1 MGKMERIHKKTVLII
16 IGIILLMGISC
27 VNSCSM
33 TKRQNVKTGMYL
45 AEGAKDGDDARV
57 GSDNGIGNN
66 SNNDA
71 IDAILQGMEAENSVS
86 GGNALYSK
94 EPTVYTGEETIRV
107 LIQNSD
113 YQGIFHKEV
122 KLSCDTEWELHYG
135 LDMELTEKYAGGE
148 ELLLDGNGAWFT
160 ECARIELTP
169 TDSGGKISLL
179 SVNRSQGTPAYR
191 GRIEIRKTGQGFVV
205 INELSIEEYLYGV
218 VPSEMP
224 VSYPME
230 ALKAQAI
237 CARTYVYA
245 QMDSPGYAEYGAHVD
260 DSTGYQV
267 YNNTAEKEEAIQAVQ
282 ETKGEV
288 VRLNG
293 ELVDTYYYST
303 SCGFGADERVWNPGE
318 EKRVSYLTA
327 ASISETAMQQERR
340 KQESDSAGF
349 QGTGKQEGDS
359 AGLQGTGK
367 QEGDSAE
374 LPGTGY
380 FTAQDMCR
388 GDYFH
393 EFLQN
398 PPETDFERQEP
409 WYRWSITVE
418 SIDTES
424 LQKVLKERREAE
436 PDRIFV
442 EENGENSEN
451 LAGNTGSKT
460 ENNGDKTEP
469 VGSKEGNAGSNAE
482 IAGKWEDIGR
492 ITDIHIGKRGD
503 GGIAE
508 SLVIKGEKR
517 TVTVLSQ
524 YNIRA
529 VLCAGGVTA
538 VRQDGS
544 KVEMKTLLLPSA
556 FFEIETIKDGENM
569 IGYKL
574 YGGGYGHGAG
584 MSQNAA
590 RHMAEKGYT
599 AADIL
604 LYFYKNCKI
613 ENVRT
618 ET

>member
-1 MGKMERIHKKTVLII
+1 MGKTERIHKKTILII
-16 IGIILLMGISC
+16 IGILLLLGISC
-27 VNSCSM
+27 VNSCSAA
-33 TKRQNVKTGMYL
+33 KQQNAKNGVYP
-45 AEGAKDGDDARV
+45 AEGAKDEEV
-57 GSDNGIGNN
+57 
-66 SNNDA
+66 
-71 IDAILQGMEAENSVS
+71 ENTVS
-86 GGNALYSK
+86 GGNALVQK
-94 EPTVYTGEETIRV
+94 APVVYTGEETIRV

-135 LDMELTEKYAGGE
+135 LDGELTEKHAGGE
-148 ELLLDGNGAWFT
+148 ELLLDGNSAWFT
-160 ECARIELTP
+160 ECARIVLSPAE
-169 TDSGGKISLL
+169 DGGKISLL

-191 GRIEIRKTGQGFVV
+191 GSMEIRKTGQGFVV
-205 INELSIEEYLYGV
+205 INELPVEEYLYGV

-245 QMDSPGYAEYGAHVD
+245 HLESPGYGEYGAHVD

-318 EKRVSYLTA
+318 EKKVSYLTA
-327 ASISETAMQQERR
+327 TSISETAMQQD
-340 KQESDSAGF
+340 QNSAEIP
-349 QGTGKQEGDS
+349 GTEKLE
-359 AGLQGTGK
+359 
-367 QEGDSAE
+367 EDSAE
-374 LPGTGY
+374 IPGTGY

-393 EFLQN
+393 EFLHN

-418 SIDTES
+418 SIDAES
-424 LQKVLKERREAE
+424 LQKVLKERQEAE
-436 PDRIFV
+436 PDRILV
-442 EENGENSEN
+442 EKSGD
-451 LAGNTGSKT
+451 AGNADS
-460 ENNGDKTEP
+460 NA
-469 VGSKEGNAGSNAE
+469 GNAGSNAGNVGGNAE
-482 IAGKWEDIGR
+482 AAGEWEDIGR
-492 ITDIHIGKRGD
+492 ITDICIGKRGD

-508 SLVIKGEKR
+508 SLVIKGEKK

-544 KVEMKTLLLPSA
+544 KVELKMLLPSA
-556 FFEIETIKDGENM
+556 FFEIESVKEGENM
-569 IGYKL
+569 IRYKL

-599 AADIL
+599 TADIL
-604 LYFYKNCKI
+604 LFFYKDCKI

>member
-1 MGKMERIHKKTVLII
+1 MGKTERIHKKAVLII
-16 IGIILLMGISC
+16 IGILLLLGISC
-27 VNSCSM
+27 VNSCS
-33 TKRQNVKTGMYL
+33 TAKQQNAKNGVYP
-45 AEGAKDGDDARV
+45 AEGAKDE
-57 GSDNGIGNN
+57 
-66 SNNDA
+66 
-71 IDAILQGMEAENSVS
+71 EAENSVS
-86 GGNALYSK
+86 GGNALVQK
-94 EPTVYTGEETIRV
+94 APVVYTGEETIRV

-135 LDMELTEKYAGGE
+135 LDGELTEKHAGGE
-148 ELLLDGNGAWFT
+148 ELLLDGNSAWFA
-160 ECARIELTP
+160 ECARIVLSPAE
-169 TDSGGKISLL
+169 DGGKISLL

-191 GRIEIRKTGQGFVV
+191 GSMEIRKTGQGFVV
-205 INELSIEEYLYGV
+205 INELPVEEYLYGV

-245 QMDSPGYAEYGAHVD
+245 HLESPGYGEYGAHVD

-318 EKRVSYLTA
+318 EKKVSYLTA
-327 ASISETAMQQERR
+327 VSISESAMQQE
-340 KQESDSAGF
+340 QN
-349 QGTGKQEGDS
+349 
-359 AGLQGTGK
+359 
-367 QEGDSAE
+367 SAE
-374 LPGTGY
+374 IPGTGY

-393 EFLQN
+393 EFLHN

-418 SIDTES
+418 SIDAES
-424 LQKVLKERREAE
+424 LQKVLKERQEAE
-436 PDRIFV
+436 PDRILV
-442 EENGENSEN
+442 EKS
-451 LAGNTGSKT
+451 GN
-460 ENNGDKTEP
+460 KTEP
-469 VGSKEGNAGSNAE
+469 VGGNAENAGGNAE
-482 IAGKWEDIGR
+482 AAGEWEDIGR
-492 ITDIHIGKRGD
+492 ITDICIGKRGD

-508 SLVIKGEKR
+508 SLVIKGEKK

-544 KVEMKTLLLPSA
+544 KVELKMLLPSA
-556 FFEIETIKDGENM
+556 FFEIESVKEGENM

-599 AADIL
+599 TADIL
-604 LYFYKNCKI
+604 LFFYRDCKI

>member
-1 MGKMERIHKKTVLII
+1 MGKTERIHKKTVLII
-16 IGIILLMGISC
+16 IGILLLLGISC
-27 VNSCSM
+27 VNSCS
-33 TKRQNVKTGMYL
+33 TAKQQNAKNGVYP
-45 AEGAKDGDDARV
+45 AEGAKDE
-57 GSDNGIGNN
+57 
-66 SNNDA
+66 
-71 IDAILQGMEAENSVS
+71 EAENTVS
-86 GGNALYSK
+86 GGNALAQK
-94 EPTVYTGEETIRV
+94 APVVYTGEETIRV

-113 YQGIFHKEV
+113 YQGIYHKEV

-135 LDMELTEKYAGGE
+135 LDGELTEKHAGGE
-148 ELLLDGNGAWFT
+148 ELLLDGNSAWFT
-160 ECARIELTP
+160 ECARIVLSPAE
-169 TDSGGKISLL
+169 DGGKISLL
-179 SVNRSQGTPAYR
+179 SVNRSHGTPAYR
-191 GRIEIRKTGQGFVV
+191 GSMEIRKTGQGFVV
-205 INELSIEEYLYGV
+205 INELPVEEYLYGV

-245 QMDSPGYAEYGAHVD
+245 HLESPGYGEYGAHVD

-318 EKRVSYLTA
+318 EKKVSYLTA
-327 ASISETAMQQERR
+327 ASISETAMQQD
-340 KQESDSAGF
+340 QN
-349 QGTGKQEGDS
+349 
-359 AGLQGTGK
+359 
-367 QEGDSAE
+367 SAE
-374 LPGTGY
+374 IPGTEY

-393 EFLQN
+393 EFLHN

-418 SIDTES
+418 SLDTES
-424 LQKVLKERREAE
+424 LRRVLKERQEAE
-436 PDRIFV
+436 PDRILV
-442 EENGENSEN
+442 E
-451 LAGNTGSKT
+451 K
-460 ENNGDKTEP
+460 NGDKTEP
-469 VGSKEGNAGSNAE
+469 VGSNAGNTDSNAGNAGSNAE
-482 IAGKWEDIGR
+482 DAGEWEDIGR
-492 ITDIHIGKRGD
+492 IMDICIGKRGD

-508 SLVIKGEKR
+508 SLVIKGEKK

-544 KVEMKTLLLPSA
+544 KVELKMLLPSA
-556 FFEIETIKDGENM
+556 FFEIESVKEGENM

-599 AADIL
+599 TADIL
-604 LYFYKNCKI
+604 LFFYRDCKI

>member
-1 MGKMERIHKKTVLII
+1 MGKMERIHKKTILII
-16 IGIILLMGISC
+16 IGILLLLGISC
-27 VNSCSM
+27 VNSCS
-33 TKRQNVKTGMYL
+33 KEKQQNAKTGVYP
-45 AEGAKDGDDARV
+45 AEGT
-57 GSDNGIGNN
+57 
-66 SNNDA
+66 
-71 IDAILQGMEAENSVS
+71 DAILQGMEAENSVS
-86 GGNALYSK
+86 SGNAPEQK
-94 EPTVYTGEETIRV
+94 APVVYTGEETIRV
-107 LIQNSD
+107 LLQNSD

-135 LDMELTEKYAGGE
+135 LDGELTERHAGGE
-148 ELLLDGNGAWFT
+148 EVLLDGNSAWFT
-160 ECARIELTP
+160 ECARIVLSPAE
-169 TDSGGKISLL
+169 DGGRISLL
-179 SVNRSQGTPAYR
+179 SVKRSQGTPSYR
-191 GRIEIRKTGQGFVV
+191 GSMEIRKTGQGFVV
-205 INELSIEEYLYGV
+205 INELPIEEYLYGV

-245 QMDSPGYAEYGAHVD
+245 HLESPGYGEYGAHVD

-318 EKRVSYLTA
+318 EKKVSYLTA
-327 ASISETAMQQERR
+327 ASISETAMQQD
-340 KQESDSAGF
+340 QN
-349 QGTGKQEGDS
+349 
-359 AGLQGTGK
+359 
-367 QEGDSAE
+367 SAE
-374 LPGTGY
+374 IPGTEY

-424 LQKVLKERREAE
+424 MQKVLKERQEAE
-436 PDRIFV
+436 PDRILV
-442 EENGENSEN
+442 E
-451 LAGNTGSKT
+451 K
-460 ENNGDKTEP
+460 NGDKTEP
-469 VGSKEGNAGSNAE
+469 VGSNAGNTGSNAGNAGSNAE
-482 IAGKWEDIGR
+482 AAGEWEDIGR
-492 ITDIHIGKRGD
+492 ITDIRIGKRGD

-508 SLVIKGEKR
+508 SLVIKGEKK

-544 KVEMKTLLLPSA
+544 KVELKMLLPSA
-556 FFEIETIKDGENM
+556 FFEIESVKEGENM

-599 AADIL
+599 TADIL
-604 LYFYKNCKI
+604 LFFYRDCKI

>member
-1 MGKMERIHKKTVLII
+1 MGKTERIHKKTVLII
-16 IGIILLMGISC
+16 IGILLLLGISC
-27 VNSCSM
+27 VNSCS
-33 TKRQNVKTGMYL
+33 TAKQQNVKNGVYP
-45 AEGAKDGDDARV
+45 AERAKDE
-57 GSDNGIGNN
+57 
-66 SNNDA
+66 
-71 IDAILQGMEAENSVS
+71 EAENTVS
-86 GGNALYSK
+86 GGNALVQK
-94 EPTVYTGEETIRV
+94 APVVYTGEETIRV

-135 LDMELTEKYAGGE
+135 LDGELTEKHAGGE
-148 ELLLDGNGAWFT
+148 ELLLDGNSAWFT
-160 ECARIELTP
+160 ECARILLSPAE
-169 TDSGGKISLL
+169 DGGKISLL

-191 GRIEIRKTGQGFVV
+191 GSMEIRKTGQGFVV
-205 INELSIEEYLYGV
+205 INELPVEEYLYGV

-245 QMDSPGYAEYGAHVD
+245 HLESPGYGEYGAHVD

-318 EKRVSYLTA
+318 EKKVSYLTA
-327 ASISETAMQQERR
+327 ASISETAMQQEQNSAEIPGTE
-340 KQESDSAGF
+340 KLEEDSAEIP
-349 QGTGKQEGDS
+349 GTGKQEGDN
-359 AGLQGTGK
+359 AG
-367 QEGDSAE
+367 

-393 EFLQN
+393 EFLHN

-418 SIDTES
+418 SLDTES
-424 LQKVLKERREAE
+424 LQKVLKERQEAE
-436 PDRIFV
+436 PDRILV
-442 EENGENSEN
+442 EKSSN
-451 LAGNTGSKT
+451 AGNAGS
-460 ENNGDKTEP
+460 NA
-469 VGSKEGNAGSNAE
+469 GNAGSNAE
-482 IAGKWEDIGR
+482 AAGEWEDIGR
-492 ITDIHIGKRGD
+492 ITDICIGKRGD

-508 SLVIKGEKR
+508 SLVIKGEKK

-544 KVEMKTLLLPSA
+544 KVELKMLLPSA
-556 FFEIETIKDGENM
+556 FFEIESVKEGENM

-599 AADIL
+599 TADIL
-604 LYFYKNCKI
+604 LFFYRDCKI

>member
-1 MGKMERIHKKTVLII
+1 MGKTERIHKKTVLII
-16 IGIILLMGISC
+16 IGILLLLGISC
-27 VNSCSM
+27 VNSCS
-33 TKRQNVKTGMYL
+33 TAKQQNAKNGVYP
-45 AEGAKDGDDARV
+45 AERTE
-57 GSDNGIGNN
+57 
-66 SNNDA
+66 
-71 IDAILQGMEAENSVS
+71 AILQGMEAENSVS
-86 GGNALYSK
+86 SGNAPEQK
-94 EPTVYTGEETIRV
+94 APVVYTGEETIRV

-113 YQGIFHKEV
+113 YQGIYHKEV

-135 LDMELTEKYAGGE
+135 LDGELTEKHAVGE
-148 ELLLDGNGAWFT
+148 DLLLDGNSAWFT
-160 ECARIELTP
+160 ECARIVLSPAE
-169 TDSGGKISLL
+169 DGGKISLL

-191 GRIEIRKTGQGFVV
+191 GSMEIRKTGQGFVV
-205 INELSIEEYLYGV
+205 INELPVEEYLYGV

-245 QMDSPGYAEYGAHVD
+245 HLESPGYGEYGAHVD

-318 EKRVSYLTA
+318 EKKVSYLTA
-327 ASISETAMQQERR
+327 VSISETAMQQD
-340 KQESDSAGF
+340 QN
-349 QGTGKQEGDS
+349 
-359 AGLQGTGK
+359 
-367 QEGDSAE
+367 SAE
-374 LPGTGY
+374 IPGTEY

-409 WYRWSITVE
+409 WYRWSIAVE
-418 SIDTES
+418 SLDTES
-424 LQKVLKERREAE
+424 LRRVLKERQEAE
-436 PDRIFV
+436 PDRILV
-442 EENGENSEN
+442 E
-451 LAGNTGSKT
+451 K
-460 ENNGDKTEP
+460 NGDKTEP
-469 VGSKEGNAGSNAE
+469 VGSNAGNTDSNAGNTDSNAGNAGGNVGNVGSNAGNTDSNAE
-482 IAGKWEDIGR
+482 VAGEWEDIGR
-492 ITDIHIGKRGD
+492 ITDICIGKRGD

-508 SLVIKGEKR
+508 SLVIKGEKK

-544 KVEMKTLLLPSA
+544 KVELKMLLPSA
-556 FFEIETIKDGENM
+556 FFEIESVKEGENM

-599 AADIL
+599 TADIL
-604 LYFYKNCKI
+604 LFFYRDCKI

>member
-1 MGKMERIHKKTVLII
+1 MGKTERIHKKTILII
-16 IGIILLMGISC
+16 IGILLLLGISC
-27 VNSCSM
+27 VNSCSAA
-33 TKRQNVKTGMYL
+33 KQQNAKNGVYP
-45 AEGAKDGDDARV
+45 AERAKD
-57 GSDNGIGNN
+57 
-66 SNNDA
+66 
-71 IDAILQGMEAENSVS
+71 EETENSVS
-86 GGNALYSK
+86 GGNALVQK
-94 EPTVYTGEETIRV
+94 APVVYTGEETIRV

-135 LDMELTEKYAGGE
+135 LDGELTEKHAGGE
-148 ELLLDGNGAWFT
+148 ELLLDENSAWFT
-160 ECARIELTP
+160 ECARIVLSPAE
-169 TDSGGKISLL
+169 DGGKISLL

-191 GRIEIRKTGQGFVV
+191 GSMEIRKTGQGFVV
-205 INELSIEEYLYGV
+205 INELPVEEYLYGV

-245 QMDSPGYAEYGAHVD
+245 HLESPGYGEYGAHVD

-318 EKRVSYLTA
+318 EKKVSYLTA
-327 ASISETAMQQERR
+327 VSISESAMQQD
-340 KQESDSAGF
+340 QN
-349 QGTGKQEGDS
+349 
-359 AGLQGTGK
+359 
-367 QEGDSAE
+367 SAE
-374 LPGTGY
+374 IPGTGY

-393 EFLQN
+393 EFLHN

-418 SIDTES
+418 SIDAES
-424 LQKVLKERREAE
+424 LQKVLKERQEAE
-436 PDRIFV
+436 PDRILV
-442 EENGENSEN
+442 EKNSN
-451 LAGNTGSKT
+451 A
-460 ENNGDKTEP
+460 
-469 VGSKEGNAGSNAE
+469 GNAGGNAGNAGGNAE
-482 IAGKWEDIGR
+482 AAGEWEDIGR
-492 ITDIHIGKRGD
+492 ITDICIGKRGD

-508 SLVIKGEKR
+508 SLVIKGEKK

-544 KVEMKTLLLPSA
+544 KVELKMLLPSA
-556 FFEIETIKDGENM
+556 FFEIESVKEGENM

-599 AADIL
+599 TADIL
-604 LYFYKNCKI
+604 LFFYRDCKI

>member
-1 MGKMERIHKKTVLII
+1 MGKTERIHKKTVLII
-16 IGIILLMGISC
+16 IGILLLLGISC
-27 VNSCSM
+27 VNCCS
-33 TKRQNVKTGMYL
+33 TEKQQNAKTGVYP
-45 AEGAKDGDDARV
+45 AERTE
-57 GSDNGIGNN
+57 
-66 SNNDA
+66 
-71 IDAILQGMEAENSVS
+71 AILQGMEAENTVS
-86 GGNALYSK
+86 SGNAPEQK
-94 EPTVYTGEETIRV
+94 APVVYTGEETIRV

-113 YQGIFHKEV
+113 YQGIYHKEV

-135 LDMELTEKYAGGE
+135 LDGELTEKYAGGE
-148 ELLLDGNGAWFT
+148 ELLLDGNSAWFT
-160 ECARIELTP
+160 ECARIVLSTAE
-169 TDSGGKISLL
+169 DGGKIRLL

-191 GRIEIRKTGQGFVV
+191 GSMEIRKTGQGFVV
-205 INELSIEEYLYGV
+205 INELPVEEYLYGV

-245 QMDSPGYAEYGAHVD
+245 HLESPGYGEYGAHVD

-318 EKRVSYLTA
+318 EKKVSYLTA
-327 ASISETAMQQERR
+327 VSISETAMQQD
-340 KQESDSAGF
+340 QN
-349 QGTGKQEGDS
+349 
-359 AGLQGTGK
+359 
-367 QEGDSAE
+367 SAE
-374 LPGTGY
+374 IPGTEY

-418 SIDTES
+418 SLDTES
-424 LQKVLKERREAE
+424 LRRVLKERQEAE
-436 PDRIFV
+436 PDRILV
-442 EENGENSEN
+442 E
-451 LAGNTGSKT
+451 K
-460 ENNGDKTEP
+460 NGDKTEP
-469 VGSKEGNAGSNAE
+469 VGSNAE
-482 IAGKWEDIGR
+482 DAGEWEDIGR
-492 ITDIHIGKRGD
+492 ITDICIGKRGD

-508 SLVIKGEKR
+508 SLVIKGEKK

-544 KVEMKTLLLPSA
+544 KVELKMLLPSA
-556 FFEIETIKDGENM
+556 FFEIESVKEGENM

-599 AADIL
+599 TADIL
-604 LYFYKNCKI
+604 LFFYRDCKI

>member
-1 MGKMERIHKKTVLII
+1 MGKTERIHKKAVLII
-16 IGIILLMGISC
+16 IGILLLLGISC
-27 VNSCSM
+27 VNSCS
-33 TKRQNVKTGMYL
+33 TAKQQNAKNGVYP
-45 AEGAKDGDDARV
+45 AEGAKDE
-57 GSDNGIGNN
+57 
-66 SNNDA
+66 
-71 IDAILQGMEAENSVS
+71 EAENSVS
-86 GGNALYSK
+86 GGNALVQK
-94 EPTVYTGEETIRV
+94 APVVYTGEETIRV

-135 LDMELTEKYAGGE
+135 LDGELAEKHAGGE
-148 ELLLDGNGAWFT
+148 ELLLDGNSAWFT
-160 ECARIELTP
+160 ECARIVLSPAE
-169 TDSGGKISLL
+169 DGGKISLL

-191 GRIEIRKTGQGFVV
+191 GSMEIRKTGQGFVV
-205 INELSIEEYLYGV
+205 INELPVEEYLYGV

-245 QMDSPGYAEYGAHVD
+245 HLESPGYGEYGAHVD

-318 EKRVSYLTA
+318 EKKVSYLTA
-327 ASISETAMQQERR
+327 VSISESAMQQE
-340 KQESDSAGF
+340 QN
-349 QGTGKQEGDS
+349 
-359 AGLQGTGK
+359 
-367 QEGDSAE
+367 SAE
-374 LPGTGY
+374 IPGTEY

-393 EFLQN
+393 EFLHN

-418 SIDTES
+418 SIDAES
-424 LQKVLKERREAE
+424 LQKVLKERQEAE
-436 PDRIFV
+436 PDRILV
-442 EENGENSEN
+442 EKS
-451 LAGNTGSKT
+451 GN
-460 ENNGDKTEP
+460 KTEP
-469 VGSKEGNAGSNAE
+469 VGSNAENVGSNAGNAGGNAE
-482 IAGKWEDIGR
+482 AAGEWEDIGR
-492 ITDIHIGKRGD
+492 ITDICIGKRGD

-508 SLVIKGEKR
+508 SLVIKGEKK

-544 KVEMKTLLLPSA
+544 KVELKMLLPSA
-556 FFEIETIKDGENM
+556 FFEIESVKEGENM

-599 AADIL
+599 TADIL
-604 LYFYKNCKI
+604 LFFYRDCKI

>member
-1 MGKMERIHKKTVLII
+1 MGKTERIHKKTVLII
-16 IGIILLMGISC
+16 IGILLLLGISC
-27 VNSCSM
+27 VNSCSAA
-33 TKRQNVKTGMYL
+33 KQQNAKNGVYP
-45 AEGAKDGDDARV
+45 AEGAKDEEV
-57 GSDNGIGNN
+57 
-66 SNNDA
+66 
-71 IDAILQGMEAENSVS
+71 ENSVS
-86 GGNALYSK
+86 GGNALVQK
-94 EPTVYTGEETIRV
+94 APVVYTGEETIRV

-135 LDMELTEKYAGGE
+135 LDGELTEKHAGGE
-148 ELLLDGNGAWFT
+148 ELLLDENSAWFT
-160 ECARIELTP
+160 ECARIVLSPAE
-169 TDSGGKISLL
+169 DGGKISLL

-191 GRIEIRKTGQGFVV
+191 GSMEVRKTGQGLVV
-205 INELSIEEYLYGV
+205 INELPIEEYLYGV

-245 QMDSPGYAEYGAHVD
+245 HLESPGYGEYGAHVD

-318 EKRVSYLTA
+318 EKKVSYLTA
-327 ASISETAMQQERR
+327 ASISETAMQQE
-340 KQESDSAGF
+340 QN
-349 QGTGKQEGDS
+349 
-359 AGLQGTGK
+359 
-367 QEGDSAE
+367 SAE
-374 LPGTGY
+374 IPGTGY

-393 EFLQN
+393 EFLHN

-418 SIDTES
+418 SIDAES
-424 LQKVLKERREAE
+424 LQKVLKERQEAE
-436 PDRIFV
+436 PDRILV
-442 EENGENSEN
+442 EKS
-451 LAGNTGSKT
+451 
-460 ENNGDKTEP
+460 GDKTEP
-469 VGSKEGNAGSNAE
+469 VGGNAENVGSNAENAGSNAGNAGSNVENVGGNAE
-482 IAGKWEDIGR
+482 NAGGNAGNAGGNAEAAGEWEDIGR
-492 ITDIHIGKRGD
+492 ITDISIGKRGD

-508 SLVIKGEKR
+508 SLVIKGEKK

-544 KVEMKTLLLPSA
+544 KVELKMLLPSA
-556 FFEIETIKDGENM
+556 FFEIESVKEGENM

-599 AADIL
+599 TADIL
-604 LYFYKNCKI
+604 LFFYRDCKI

>member
-1 MGKMERIHKKTVLII
+1 MGKTERIHKKTILII
-16 IGIILLMGISC
+16 IGILLLLGISC
-27 VNSCSM
+27 VNSCSAA
-33 TKRQNVKTGMYL
+33 KQQNAKNGVYP
-45 AEGAKDGDDARV
+45 AERAKD
-57 GSDNGIGNN
+57 
-66 SNNDA
+66 
-71 IDAILQGMEAENSVS
+71 EETENSVS
-86 GGNALYSK
+86 GGNALVQK
-94 EPTVYTGEETIRV
+94 APVVYTGEETIRV

-135 LDMELTEKYAGGE
+135 LDGELTEKHAGGE
-148 ELLLDGNGAWFT
+148 ELLLDENSAWFT
-160 ECARIELTP
+160 ECARIVLSPAE
-169 TDSGGKISLL
+169 DGGKISLL

-191 GRIEIRKTGQGFVV
+191 GSMEIRKTGQGFVV
-205 INELSIEEYLYGV
+205 INELPVEEYLYGV

-245 QMDSPGYAEYGAHVD
+245 HLESPGYGEYGAHVD

-318 EKRVSYLTA
+318 EKKVSYLTA
-327 ASISETAMQQERR
+327 VSISESAMQQD
-340 KQESDSAGF
+340 QN
-349 QGTGKQEGDS
+349 
-359 AGLQGTGK
+359 
-367 QEGDSAE
+367 SAE
-374 LPGTGY
+374 IPGTGY

-393 EFLQN
+393 EFLHN

-418 SIDTES
+418 SIDAES
-424 LQKVLKERREAE
+424 LQKVLKERQEAE
-436 PDRIFV
+436 PDRILV
-442 EENGENSEN
+442 EKS
-451 LAGNTGSKT
+451 GN
-460 ENNGDKTEP
+460 KTEP
-469 VGSKEGNAGSNAE
+469 VGGNAENVGSNAGNAGSNAGN
-482 IAGKWEDIGR
+482 AGSNAGNTGSNAGNAGSNAGNAGGNAEAAGEWEDIGR
-492 ITDIHIGKRGD
+492 IMDISIGKRGD

-508 SLVIKGEKR
+508 SLVIKGEKK

-544 KVEMKTLLLPSA
+544 KVELKMLLPSA
-556 FFEIETIKDGENM
+556 FFEIESVKEGENM

-599 AADIL
+599 TADIL
-604 LYFYKNCKI
+604 LFFYRDCKI

>member
-1 MGKMERIHKKTVLII
+1 MGKTERIHKKTVLIM
-16 IGIILLMGISC
+16 IGIVLLLGISC
-27 VNSCSM
+27 VNSCS
-33 TKRQNVKTGMYL
+33 TAKKQKVKTGTYP
-45 AEGAKDGDDARV
+45 AEGEKTGEGVEGD
-57 GSDNGIGNN
+57 SNNGIGNN

-71 IDAILQGMEAENSVS
+71 KDAILQGMEAENSVS
-86 GGNALYSK
+86 GGNALEPK
-94 EPTVYTGEETIRV
+94 EPAVYTGDETIRV

-135 LDMELTEKYAGGE
+135 LDGELTEKHAGGE
-148 ELLLDGNGAWFT
+148 ELLLDGNSAWFT
-160 ECARIELTP
+160 ECARVVLTP
-169 TDSGGKISLL
+169 ADSSGKISLL

-191 GRIEIRKTGQGFVV
+191 GTIEIRKTGQGFVV
-205 INELSIEEYLYGV
+205 INELPIEEYLYGV

-245 QMDSPGYAEYGAHVD
+245 HLESPGYVEYGAHVD

-267 YNNTAEKEEAIQAVQ
+267 YNNTVEKEEAIQAVQ

-318 EKRVSYLTA
+318 EKKVSYLTA
-327 ASISETAMQQERR
+327 ASISET
-340 KQESDSAGF
+340 
-349 QGTGKQEGDS
+349 
-359 AGLQGTGK
+359 
-367 QEGDSAE
+367 
-374 LPGTGY
+374 PV

-393 EFLQN
+393 EFLHN
-398 PPETDFERQEP
+398 PLETDFERQEP

-424 LQKVLKERREAE
+424 LQKVLRERQEAE
-436 PDRIFV
+436 PDRILV
-442 EENGENSEN
+442 E
-451 LAGNTGSKT
+451 K
-460 ENNGDKTEP
+460 NGDKTEP
-469 VGSKEGNAGSNAE
+469 AGSNAGNAGSNAE
-482 IAGKWEDIGR
+482 AAGKWEDIGR

-544 KVEMKTLLLPSA
+544 KVEMKTLLPSA

>member
-1 MGKMERIHKKTVLII
+1 MGKTERIHKKTVLII
-16 IGIILLMGISC
+16 IGILLLLGISC
-27 VNSCSM
+27 VNSCS
-33 TKRQNVKTGMYL
+33 TAKQQNAKNGVYL
-45 AEGAKDGDDARV
+45 AEGAKDE
-57 GSDNGIGNN
+57 
-66 SNNDA
+66 
-71 IDAILQGMEAENSVS
+71 EAENTVS
-86 GGNALYSK
+86 GGNALEQK
-94 EPTVYTGEETIRV
+94 APVVYTGEETIRV

-135 LDMELTEKYAGGE
+135 LDGELTEKHAGGE
-148 ELLLDGNGAWFT
+148 ELLLDENSAWFT
-160 ECARIELTP
+160 ECARIVLSPAE
-169 TDSGGKISLL
+169 DGGKISLL

-191 GRIEIRKTGQGFVV
+191 GSMEIRKTGQGFVV
-205 INELSIEEYLYGV
+205 INELPVEEYLYGV

-245 QMDSPGYAEYGAHVD
+245 HLESPGYGEYGAHVD

-318 EKRVSYLTA
+318 EKKVSYLTA
-327 ASISETAMQQERR
+327 VSISETAMQQDQNSVEI
-340 KQESDSAGF
+340 
-349 QGTGKQEGDS
+349 
-359 AGLQGTGK
+359 
-367 QEGDSAE
+367 
-374 LPGTGY
+374 PGTEY

-393 EFLQN
+393 EFLHN

-418 SIDTES
+418 SLDTES
-424 LQKVLKERREAE
+424 LRKVLKERQEAE
-436 PDRIFV
+436 PDRILV
-442 EENGENSEN
+442 E
-451 LAGNTGSKT
+451 K
-460 ENNGDKTEP
+460 NGDKTEP
-469 VGSKEGNAGSNAE
+469 VGSNAGNTGSNAGNTDSNAE
-482 IAGKWEDIGR
+482 AAGEWEDIGR
-492 ITDIHIGKRGD
+492 ITDICIGKRGD

-508 SLVIKGEKR
+508 SLVIKGEKK

-544 KVEMKTLLLPSA
+544 KVELKMLLPSA
-556 FFEIETIKDGENM
+556 FFEIESVKEGENM

-599 AADIL
+599 TADIL
-604 LYFYKNCKI
+604 LFFYRDCKI

>member
-1 MGKMERIHKKTVLII
+1 MGKTERIHKKTVLII
-16 IGIILLMGISC
+16 IGILLLLGISC
-27 VNSCSM
+27 VNSCS
-33 TKRQNVKTGMYL
+33 TAKQQNAKNGVYP
-45 AEGAKDGDDARV
+45 AERTE
-57 GSDNGIGNN
+57 
-66 SNNDA
+66 
-71 IDAILQGMEAENSVS
+71 AILQGMEAENSVS
-86 GGNALYSK
+86 SGNAPEQK
-94 EPTVYTGEETIRV
+94 VPVVYTGEETIRV

-113 YQGIFHKEV
+113 YQGIYHKEV

-135 LDMELTEKYAGGE
+135 LDGELTEKHAVGE
-148 ELLLDGNGAWFT
+148 DLLLDGNSAWFT
-160 ECARIELTP
+160 ECARIVLSPAE
-169 TDSGGKISLL
+169 DGGKISLL

-191 GRIEIRKTGQGFVV
+191 GSMEIRKTGQGFVV
-205 INELSIEEYLYGV
+205 INELPVEEYLYGV

-245 QMDSPGYAEYGAHVD
+245 HLESPGYGEYGAHVD

-318 EKRVSYLTA
+318 EKKVSYLKA
-327 ASISETAMQQERR
+327 VSISETAMQQD
-340 KQESDSAGF
+340 QNSAEPT
-349 QGTGKQEGDS
+349 GTGKQE
-359 AGLQGTGK
+359 
-367 QEGDSAE
+367 EDSAE
-374 LPGTGY
+374 IPGTEY

-398 PPETDFERQEP
+398 PSETDFERQEP

-418 SIDTES
+418 SLDTES
-424 LQKVLKERREAE
+424 LRKVLKERQEAE
-436 PDRIFV
+436 PDRILV
-442 EENGENSEN
+442 E
-451 LAGNTGSKT
+451 K
-460 ENNGDKTEP
+460 NGDKTEP
-469 VGSKEGNAGSNAE
+469 VGSNAGNAGSNAE
-482 IAGKWEDIGR
+482 DAGEWEDIGR
-492 ITDIHIGKRGD
+492 ITDIRIGKRGD

-508 SLVIKGEKR
+508 SLVIKGEKK

-544 KVEMKTLLLPSA
+544 KVELKMLLPSA
-556 FFEIETIKDGENM
+556 FFEIESVKEGENM

-599 AADIL
+599 TADIL
-604 LYFYKNCKI
+604 LFFYRDCKI

>member
-1 MGKMERIHKKTVLII
+1 MGKTERIHKKAVLII
-16 IGIILLMGISC
+16 IGILLLLGISC
-27 VNSCSM
+27 VNSCSAA
-33 TKRQNVKTGMYL
+33 KQQNAKNGVYP
-45 AEGAKDGDDARV
+45 AEGAKDE
-57 GSDNGIGNN
+57 
-66 SNNDA
+66 
-71 IDAILQGMEAENSVS
+71 EAENTVS
-86 GGNALYSK
+86 GGNALAQK
-94 EPTVYTGEETIRV
+94 APVVYTGEETIRV

-113 YQGIFHKEV
+113 YQGIYHKEV

-135 LDMELTEKYAGGE
+135 LDGELTEKHAVGE
-148 ELLLDGNGAWFT
+148 ELLLDGNSAWFT
-160 ECARIELTP
+160 ECARIVLSPAE
-169 TDSGGKISLL
+169 DGGKISLL

-191 GRIEIRKTGQGFVV
+191 GSMEIRKTGQGFVV
-205 INELSIEEYLYGV
+205 INELPVEEYLYGV

-245 QMDSPGYAEYGAHVD
+245 HLESPGYGEYGAHVD

-318 EKRVSYLTA
+318 EKKVSYLTA
-327 ASISETAMQQERR
+327 VSISETAMQQD
-340 KQESDSAGF
+340 QN
-349 QGTGKQEGDS
+349 
-359 AGLQGTGK
+359 
-367 QEGDSAE
+367 SAE
-374 LPGTGY
+374 IPRTEY

-418 SIDTES
+418 SLDTES
-424 LQKVLKERREAE
+424 LRKVLKERQEAE
-436 PDRIFV
+436 PDRILV
-442 EENGENSEN
+442 E
-451 LAGNTGSKT
+451 K
-460 ENNGDKTEP
+460 NGDKTEP
-469 VGSKEGNAGSNAE
+469 VGSNAGNTGSNAGNAGSNAE
-482 IAGKWEDIGR
+482 AAGEWEDIGR
-492 ITDIHIGKRGD
+492 ITDIRIGKRGD

-508 SLVIKGEKR
+508 SLVIKGEKK

-544 KVEMKTLLLPSA
+544 KVELKMLLPSA
-556 FFEIETIKDGENM
+556 FFEIESVKEGENM

-599 AADIL
+599 TADIL
-604 LYFYKNCKI
+604 LFFYRDCKI

>member
-1 MGKMERIHKKTVLII
+1 MGKTERIHKKTVLIM
-16 IGIILLMGISC
+16 IGILLLLGISC
-27 VNSCSM
+27 VNSCS
-33 TKRQNVKTGMYL
+33 TAKKQNVKTVTYT
-45 AEGAKDGDDARV
+45 AEGAKDGDEPEA

-71 IDAILQGMEAENSVS
+71 KDAILQGMEAENSVS
-86 GGNALYSK
+86 SGNALAPK
-94 EPTVYTGEETIRV
+94 EPAVYTGEETIRV

-122 KLSCDTEWELHYG
+122 KFSCDTEWKLYYG
-135 LDMELTEKYAGGE
+135 LDGELTEKHAGGE
-148 ELLLDGNGAWFT
+148 ELLLDENSAWFT
-160 ECARIELTP
+160 ECARIVLTP
-169 TDSGGKISLL
+169 TDSDGKISLL

-191 GRIEIRKTGQGFVV
+191 GTIEIRKTGQGFVV
-205 INELSIEEYLYGV
+205 INELPIEEYLYGV

-245 QMDSPGYAEYGAHVD
+245 HLESPGYEEYGAHVD

-318 EKRVSYLTA
+318 EKKVSYLTA
-327 ASISETAMQQERR
+327 VSISETAMRQE
-340 KQESDSAGF
+340 QNSE
-349 QGTGKQEGDS
+349 
-359 AGLQGTGK
+359 
-367 QEGDSAE
+367 E
-374 LPGTGY
+374 LPETGY

-393 EFLQN
+393 EFLHN

-424 LQKVLKERREAE
+424 LQKVLRERQEAE
-436 PDRIFV
+436 PDRILV
-442 EENGENSEN
+442 EENGENTESRAE
-451 LAGNTGSKT
+451 NTGSKT
-460 ENNGDKTEP
+460 EKNGDKTEL
-469 VGSKEGNAGSNAE
+469 VGSKAGNAGSNAE
-482 IAGKWEDIGR
+482 TAGKWEDIGR

-529 VLCAGGVTA
+529 ILCAGGVTA

-544 KVEMKTLLLPSA
+544 KVEMKTLLPSA

>member
-1 MGKMERIHKKTVLII
+1 MGKTERIQKKTVLII
-16 IGIILLMGISC
+16 IGILLLLGISC
-27 VNSCSM
+27 VNSCS
-33 TKRQNVKTGMYL
+33 TAKQQNAKNGVYP
-45 AEGAKDGDDARV
+45 AEGAKDE
-57 GSDNGIGNN
+57 
-66 SNNDA
+66 
-71 IDAILQGMEAENSVS
+71 EAENSVS
-86 GGNALYSK
+86 GGNALVQK
-94 EPTVYTGEETIRV
+94 APVVYTGEETIRV

-135 LDMELTEKYAGGE
+135 LDGELTEKHAGGE
-148 ELLLDGNGAWFT
+148 ELLLDGNSAWFT
-160 ECARIELTP
+160 ECARIVLSPAE
-169 TDSGGKISLL
+169 DGGKISLL

-191 GRIEIRKTGQGFVV
+191 GSMEIRKTGQGFVV
-205 INELSIEEYLYGV
+205 INELPVEEYLYGV

-245 QMDSPGYAEYGAHVD
+245 HLESPGYGEYGAHVD

-288 VRLNG
+288 VWLNG

-303 SCGFGADERVWNPGE
+303 SCGFGADERVWNPCE
-318 EKRVSYLTA
+318 EKKVSYLTA
-327 ASISETAMQQERR
+327 ASISETAMQQE
-340 KQESDSAGF
+340 QN
-349 QGTGKQEGDS
+349 
-359 AGLQGTGK
+359 
-367 QEGDSAE
+367 SAE
-374 LPGTGY
+374 IPGTGY

-393 EFLQN
+393 EFLHN

-418 SIDTES
+418 SIDAQS
-424 LQKVLKERREAE
+424 LQKVLKERQEAE
-436 PDRIFV
+436 PDRILV
-442 EENGENSEN
+442 EKS
-451 LAGNTGSKT
+451 GN
-460 ENNGDKTEP
+460 KTEP
-469 VGSKEGNAGSNAE
+469 VGGNAGNAGGNAGNAGGNAE
-482 IAGKWEDIGR
+482 AAGEWEDIGR
-492 ITDIHIGKRGD
+492 ITDICIGKRGD

-508 SLVIKGEKR
+508 SLVIKGEKK

-544 KVEMKTLLLPSA
+544 KVELKMLLPSA
-556 FFEIETIKDGENM
+556 FFEIESVKEGENM

-599 AADIL
+599 TADIL
-604 LYFYKNCKI
+604 LFFYRDCKI

>member
-1 MGKMERIHKKTVLII
+1 MGKTERIHKKTVLII
-16 IGIILLMGISC
+16 IGILLLLGISC
-27 VNSCSM
+27 VNSCS
-33 TKRQNVKTGMYL
+33 TAKQQNAKNGVYP
-45 AEGAKDGDDARV
+45 AEGAKDE
-57 GSDNGIGNN
+57 
-66 SNNDA
+66 
-71 IDAILQGMEAENSVS
+71 EAENTVS
-86 GGNALYSK
+86 GGNALAQK
-94 EPTVYTGEETIRV
+94 APVVYTGEETIRV

-113 YQGIFHKEV
+113 YQGIYHKEV

-135 LDMELTEKYAGGE
+135 LDGELTEKHAGGE
-148 ELLLDGNGAWFT
+148 ELLLDGNSAWFT
-160 ECARIELTP
+160 ECARIVLSPAE
-169 TDSGGKISLL
+169 DGGKISLL
-179 SVNRSQGTPAYR
+179 SVNRSHGTPAYR
-191 GRIEIRKTGQGFVV
+191 GSMEIRKTGQGFVV
-205 INELSIEEYLYGV
+205 INELPVEEYLYGV

-245 QMDSPGYAEYGAHVD
+245 HLESPGYGEYGAHVD

-318 EKRVSYLTA
+318 EKKVSYLTA
-327 ASISETAMQQERR
+327 ASISETAMQQD
-340 KQESDSAGF
+340 QS
-349 QGTGKQEGDS
+349 
-359 AGLQGTGK
+359 
-367 QEGDSAE
+367 SAE
-374 LPGTGY
+374 IPGTEY

-388 GDYFH
+388 GDYCH

-418 SIDTES
+418 SLDTES
-424 LQKVLKERREAE
+424 LRKVLKERQEAE
-436 PDRIFV
+436 PDRILV
-442 EENGENSEN
+442 E
-451 LAGNTGSKT
+451 K
-460 ENNGDKTEP
+460 NGDKTEP
-469 VGSKEGNAGSNAE
+469 VGSNAGNTDSNAGNTGSNAE
-482 IAGKWEDIGR
+482 AAGEWEDIGR
-492 ITDIHIGKRGD
+492 ITDICIGKRGD

-508 SLVIKGEKR
+508 SLVIKGEKK

-544 KVEMKTLLLPSA
+544 KVELKMLLPSA
-556 FFEIETIKDGENM
+556 FFEIESVKEGENM

-599 AADIL
+599 TADIL
-604 LYFYKNCKI
+604 LFFYRDCKI

>member
-1 MGKMERIHKKTVLII
+1 MGKTERIHKKTVLII
-16 IGIILLMGISC
+16 IGILLLLGISC
-27 VNSCSM
+27 VNSCST
-33 TKRQNVKTGMYL
+33 TKQQNAKNGVYL
-45 AEGAKDGDDARV
+45 AEGAKDE
-57 GSDNGIGNN
+57 
-66 SNNDA
+66 
-71 IDAILQGMEAENSVS
+71 EAENTVS
-86 GGNALYSK
+86 GGNALEQK
-94 EPTVYTGEETIRV
+94 AQVVYTGEETIRV

-113 YQGIFHKEV
+113 YQGIYHKEV

-135 LDMELTEKYAGGE
+135 LDGELTEKHAGGE
-148 ELLLDGNGAWFT
+148 ELLLDGNSAWFT
-160 ECARIELTP
+160 ECARIVLSPAE
-169 TDSGGKISLL
+169 DGGKISLL
-179 SVNRSQGTPAYR
+179 SVNRSHGTPAYR
-191 GRIEIRKTGQGFVV
+191 GSMEIRKTGQGFVV
-205 INELSIEEYLYGV
+205 INELPVEEYLYGV

-245 QMDSPGYAEYGAHVD
+245 HLESPGYGEYGAHVD

-318 EKRVSYLTA
+318 EKKVSYLTA
-327 ASISETAMQQERR
+327 ASISETAMQQD
-340 KQESDSAGF
+340 QN
-349 QGTGKQEGDS
+349 
-359 AGLQGTGK
+359 
-367 QEGDSAE
+367 SAE
-374 LPGTGY
+374 IPGTEY

-393 EFLQN
+393 EFLHN

-418 SIDTES
+418 SLDTES
-424 LQKVLKERREAE
+424 LRKVLKERQEAE
-436 PDRIFV
+436 PDRILV
-442 EENGENSEN
+442 E
-451 LAGNTGSKT
+451 K
-460 ENNGDKTEP
+460 NGDKTEP
-469 VGSKEGNAGSNAE
+469 VGSNAGNTDSNAGNTGSNAENAGSNAE
-482 IAGKWEDIGR
+482 AAGEWEDIGR
-492 ITDIHIGKRGD
+492 ITDIRIGKRGD

-508 SLVIKGEKR
+508 SLVIKGEKK

-544 KVEMKTLLLPSA
+544 KVELKMLLPSA
-556 FFEIETIKDGENM
+556 FFEIESVKEGENM

-584 MSQNAA
+584 LSQNAA

-599 AADIL
+599 TADIL
-604 LYFYKNCKI
+604 LFFYRDCKI

>member
-1 MGKMERIHKKTVLII
+1 MGKTERIHKKTVLII
-16 IGIILLMGISC
+16 IGILLLLGISC
-27 VNSCSM
+27 VNSCS
-33 TKRQNVKTGMYL
+33 TAKQQNAKNGVYP
-45 AEGAKDGDDARV
+45 AEGTE
-57 GSDNGIGNN
+57 
-66 SNNDA
+66 
-71 IDAILQGMEAENSVS
+71 AILQGMEAENSVS
-86 GGNALYSK
+86 SGNAPEQK
-94 EPTVYTGEETIRV
+94 APVVYTGEETIRV

-135 LDMELTEKYAGGE
+135 LDGELTEKHAGGE
-148 ELLLDGNGAWFT
+148 ELLMDENSAWFT
-160 ECARIELTP
+160 ECAHIVLSPAE
-169 TDSGGKISLL
+169 DGGKISLL

-191 GRIEIRKTGQGFVV
+191 GSMEIRKTGQGFVV
-205 INELSIEEYLYGV
+205 INELPVEEYLYGV

-245 QMDSPGYAEYGAHVD
+245 HLESPGYGEYGAHVD

-318 EKRVSYLTA
+318 EKKVSYLTA
-327 ASISETAMQQERR
+327 ASISETAMQQD
-340 KQESDSAGF
+340 QN
-349 QGTGKQEGDS
+349 
-359 AGLQGTGK
+359 
-367 QEGDSAE
+367 SAE
-374 LPGTGY
+374 IPGTGY

-393 EFLQN
+393 EFLHN

-418 SIDTES
+418 SIDAEC
-424 LQKVLKERREAE
+424 LQKVLKERQEAE
-436 PDRIFV
+436 PDRILV
-442 EENGENSEN
+442 EKS
-451 LAGNTGSKT
+451 
-460 ENNGDKTEP
+460 GDKTEP
-469 VGSKEGNAGSNAE
+469 AGGNAGNVGGNAGNAGGNVENVGGNAGNAGGNAE
-482 IAGKWEDIGR
+482 AAGEWEDIGR
-492 ITDIHIGKRGD
+492 ITDIRIGKRGD
-503 GGIAE
+503 GGIVE
-508 SLVIKGEKR
+508 SLVIKGEKK

-544 KVEMKTLLLPSA
+544 KVELKMLLPSA
-556 FFEIETIKDGENM
+556 FFEIESVKEGENM

-599 AADIL
+599 TADIL
-604 LYFYKNCKI
+604 LFFYRDCKI

>member
-1 MGKMERIHKKTVLII
+1 MGKTERIHKKTILII
-16 IGIILLMGISC
+16 IGILLLLGISC
-27 VNSCSM
+27 VNSCSAA
-33 TKRQNVKTGMYL
+33 KQQNAKNGVYP
-45 AEGAKDGDDARV
+45 AERAKD
-57 GSDNGIGNN
+57 
-66 SNNDA
+66 
-71 IDAILQGMEAENSVS
+71 EETENSVS
-86 GGNALYSK
+86 GGNALVQK
-94 EPTVYTGEETIRV
+94 APVVYTGEETIRV

-135 LDMELTEKYAGGE
+135 LDGELTEKHAGGE
-148 ELLLDGNGAWFT
+148 ELLLDENSAWFT
-160 ECARIELTP
+160 ECARIVLSPAE
-169 TDSGGKISLL
+169 DGGKISLL

-191 GRIEIRKTGQGFVV
+191 GSMEIRKTGQGFVV
-205 INELSIEEYLYGV
+205 INELPVEEYLYGV

-245 QMDSPGYAEYGAHVD
+245 HLESPGYGEYGAHVD

-318 EKRVSYLTA
+318 EKKVSYLTA
-327 ASISETAMQQERR
+327 TSISETAMQQEQNSAEIPGTE
-340 KQESDSAGF
+340 KQEEDSAEIP
-349 QGTGKQEGDS
+349 GTGKQEGDN
-359 AGLQGTGK
+359 AG
-367 QEGDSAE
+367 

-393 EFLQN
+393 EFLHN

-418 SIDTES
+418 SLDTES
-424 LQKVLKERREAE
+424 LQKVLKERQEAE
-436 PDRIFV
+436 PDRILV
-442 EENGENSEN
+442 EKSGD
-451 LAGNTGSKT
+451 AGNADS
-460 ENNGDKTEP
+460 NA
-469 VGSKEGNAGSNAE
+469 GNAGSNAGNVGGNAE
-482 IAGKWEDIGR
+482 AAGEWEDIGR
-492 ITDIHIGKRGD
+492 ITDICIGKRGD

-508 SLVIKGEKR
+508 SLVIKGEKK

-544 KVEMKTLLLPSA
+544 KVELKMLLPSA
-556 FFEIETIKDGENM
+556 FFEIESVKEGENM

-599 AADIL
+599 TADIL
-604 LYFYKNCKI
+604 LFFYRDCKI

>member
-1 MGKMERIHKKTVLII
+1 MGKTERIHKKTVLII
-16 IGIILLMGISC
+16 IGILLLLGISC
-27 VNSCSM
+27 VNSCSAA
-33 TKRQNVKTGMYL
+33 KQQNAKNGVYP
-45 AEGAKDGDDARV
+45 AERAKDE
-57 GSDNGIGNN
+57 
-66 SNNDA
+66 
-71 IDAILQGMEAENSVS
+71 EAENSVS
-86 GGNALYSK
+86 GGNALVQK
-94 EPTVYTGEETIRV
+94 APVVYTGEETIRV

-135 LDMELTEKYAGGE
+135 LDGELTEKHAGGE
-148 ELLLDGNGAWFT
+148 ELLLDGNSAWFT
-160 ECARIELTP
+160 ECARIVLSPAE
-169 TDSGGKISLL
+169 DGGKISLL

-191 GRIEIRKTGQGFVV
+191 GSMEIRKTGQGFVV
-205 INELSIEEYLYGV
+205 INELPVEEYLYGV

-245 QMDSPGYAEYGAHVD
+245 HLESPGYGEYGAHVD

-318 EKRVSYLTA
+318 EKKVSYLTA
-327 ASISETAMQQERR
+327 VSISESAMQQE
-340 KQESDSAGF
+340 QNSAEIP
-349 QGTGKQEGDS
+349 GTEKQEGDN
-359 AGLQGTGK
+359 AG
-367 QEGDSAE
+367 

-418 SIDTES
+418 SLDTES
-424 LQKVLKERREAE
+424 LRKVLKERQEAE
-436 PDRIFV
+436 PDRILV
-442 EENGENSEN
+442 E
-451 LAGNTGSKT
+451 K
-460 ENNGDKTEP
+460 NGDKTEP
-469 VGSKEGNAGSNAE
+469 VGSNAGNAGSNEGNTDSNAGNAGGNVGNVGSNAGNAGSNAE
-482 IAGKWEDIGR
+482 DAGEWEDIGR
-492 ITDIHIGKRGD
+492 ITDIRIGKRGD

-508 SLVIKGEKR
+508 SLVIKGEKK

-544 KVEMKTLLLPSA
+544 KVELKMLLPSA
-556 FFEIETIKDGENM
+556 FFEIESVKEGENM

-599 AADIL
+599 TADIL
-604 LYFYKNCKI
+604 LFFYRDCKI

>member
-1 MGKMERIHKKTVLII
+1 MGKTERIQKKTVLII
-16 IGIILLMGISC
+16 IGILLLLGISC
-27 VNSCSM
+27 VNSCSAA
-33 TKRQNVKTGMYL
+33 KQQNAKNGVYP
-45 AEGAKDGDDARV
+45 AEGAKDE
-57 GSDNGIGNN
+57 
-66 SNNDA
+66 
-71 IDAILQGMEAENSVS
+71 EAENSVS
-86 GGNALYSK
+86 GGNALVQK
-94 EPTVYTGEETIRV
+94 APVVYTGEETIRV

-135 LDMELTEKYAGGE
+135 LDGELTEKHAGGE
-148 ELLLDGNGAWFT
+148 ELLLDGNSAWFT
-160 ECARIELTP
+160 ECARIVLSPAE
-169 TDSGGKISLL
+169 DGGKISLL

-191 GRIEIRKTGQGFVV
+191 GSMEIRKTGQGFVV
-205 INELSIEEYLYGV
+205 INELPVEEYLYGV

-245 QMDSPGYAEYGAHVD
+245 HLESPGYGEYGAHVD

-318 EKRVSYLTA
+318 EKKVSYLTA
-327 ASISETAMQQERR
+327 VSISESAMQQD
-340 KQESDSAGF
+340 QN
-349 QGTGKQEGDS
+349 
-359 AGLQGTGK
+359 
-367 QEGDSAE
+367 SAE
-374 LPGTGY
+374 IPGTGY

-393 EFLQN
+393 EFLHN

-418 SIDTES
+418 SIDAES
-424 LQKVLKERREAE
+424 LQKVLKERQEAE
-436 PDRIFV
+436 PDRILV
-442 EENGENSEN
+442 EKS
-451 LAGNTGSKT
+451 GNA
-460 ENNGDKTEP
+460 
-469 VGSKEGNAGSNAE
+469 GNAGSNAGNVGSN
-482 IAGKWEDIGR
+482 AGNAGGNAGNTGGNAGNVGSNAGNAGGNAEAAGEWEDIGR
-492 ITDIHIGKRGD
+492 ITDICIGKRGD

-508 SLVIKGEKR
+508 SLVIKGEKK

-544 KVEMKTLLLPSA
+544 KVELKMLLPSA
-556 FFEIETIKDGENM
+556 FFEIESVKEGENM

-599 AADIL
+599 TADIL
-604 LYFYKNCKI
+604 LFFYRNCKI

>member
-1 MGKMERIHKKTVLII
+1 MGKAERIHKKTVLII
-16 IGIILLMGISC
+16 IGILLLLGISC
-27 VNSCSM
+27 VNSCS
-33 TKRQNVKTGMYL
+33 TAKQQNAKNGVYP
-45 AEGAKDGDDARV
+45 AEGVKDE
-57 GSDNGIGNN
+57 
-66 SNNDA
+66 
-71 IDAILQGMEAENSVS
+71 EAENSVS
-86 GGNALYSK
+86 GGNALVQK
-94 EPTVYTGEETIRV
+94 APVVYTGEETIRV

-135 LDMELTEKYAGGE
+135 LDGELTEKHAGGE
-148 ELLLDGNGAWFT
+148 ELLLDENSAWFM
-160 ECARIELTP
+160 ECARIVLSPAE
-169 TDSGGKISLL
+169 DGGKISLL

-191 GRIEIRKTGQGFVV
+191 GSMEIRKTGQGFVV
-205 INELSIEEYLYGV
+205 INELPVEEYLYGV

-245 QMDSPGYAEYGAHVD
+245 HLESPGYGEYGAHVD

-267 YNNTAEKEEAIQAVQ
+267 YNNTAEKEEAIQAVL

-318 EKRVSYLTA
+318 EKKVSYLTA
-327 ASISETAMQQERR
+327 TSISETAMQQD
-340 KQESDSAGF
+340 QNSAEIPE
-349 QGTGKQEGDS
+349 TGKQE
-359 AGLQGTGK
+359 
-367 QEGDSAE
+367 EDSAE
-374 LPGTGY
+374 IPGTGY

-393 EFLQN
+393 EFLHN

-418 SIDTES
+418 SIDAES
-424 LQKVLKERREAE
+424 LQKVLKERQEAD
-436 PDRIFV
+436 PDRILV
-442 EENGENSEN
+442 EKSSN
-451 LAGNTGSKT
+451 AGNAGS
-460 ENNGDKTEP
+460 N
-469 VGSKEGNAGSNAE
+469 VGNAGSNAGNAGGNAGNAGSNAE
-482 IAGKWEDIGR
+482 NAGGNAEAAGEWEDIGR
-492 ITDIHIGKRGD
+492 ITDICIGKRGD

-508 SLVIKGEKR
+508 SLVIKGEKK

-544 KVEMKTLLLPSA
+544 KVELKMLLPSA
-556 FFEIETIKDGENM
+556 FFEIESVKEGENM

-599 AADIL
+599 TADIL
-604 LYFYKNCKI
+604 LFFYRDCKI

>member
-1 MGKMERIHKKTVLII
+1 MGKTERIHKKTVLII
-16 IGIILLMGISC
+16 IGILLLLGISC
-27 VNSCSM
+27 VNSCS
-33 TKRQNVKTGMYL
+33 TAKQQNAKNGVYP
-45 AEGAKDGDDARV
+45 AEGAKD
-57 GSDNGIGNN
+57 
-66 SNNDA
+66 
-71 IDAILQGMEAENSVS
+71 EETENSVS
-86 GGNALYSK
+86 GGNALVQK
-94 EPTVYTGEETIRV
+94 APVVYTGEETIRV

-135 LDMELTEKYAGGE
+135 LDGELTEKHAGGE
-148 ELLLDGNGAWFT
+148 ELLLDGNSAWFT
-160 ECARIELTP
+160 ECARIVLSPAE
-169 TDSGGKISLL
+169 DGGKISLL

-191 GRIEIRKTGQGFVV
+191 GSMEIRKTGQGFVV
-205 INELSIEEYLYGV
+205 INELPVEEYLYGV

-245 QMDSPGYAEYGAHVD
+245 HLESPGYGEYGAHVD

-318 EKRVSYLTA
+318 EKKVSYLTA
-327 ASISETAMQQERR
+327 ASISETAMQQE
-340 KQESDSAGF
+340 QN
-349 QGTGKQEGDS
+349 
-359 AGLQGTGK
+359 
-367 QEGDSAE
+367 SAE
-374 LPGTGY
+374 IPGTGY

-393 EFLQN
+393 EFLHN

-409 WYRWSITVE
+409 WYRWSIMVE
-418 SIDTES
+418 SIDAES
-424 LQKVLKERREAE
+424 LQKVLKERQEAE
-436 PDRIFV
+436 PDRILV
-442 EENGENSEN
+442 EKS
-451 LAGNTGSKT
+451 
-460 ENNGDKTEP
+460 GDKTEP
-469 VGSKEGNAGSNAE
+469 AGGNAENVGGNAGNTGGNAGNAGGNAE
-482 IAGKWEDIGR
+482 AAGEWEDIGR
-492 ITDIHIGKRGD
+492 ITDICIGKRGD

-508 SLVIKGEKR
+508 SLVIKGEKK

-544 KVEMKTLLLPSA
+544 KVELKMLLPSA
-556 FFEIETIKDGENM
+556 FFEIESVKEGENM

-599 AADIL
+599 TADIL
-604 LYFYKNCKI
+604 LFFYRDCKI

>member
-16 IGIILLMGISC
+16 IGILLLLGISC
-27 VNSCSM
+27 VNSCS
-33 TKRQNVKTGMYL
+33 TAKQQNAKNGVYP
-45 AEGAKDGDDARV
+45 AEGAKDE
-57 GSDNGIGNN
+57 
-66 SNNDA
+66 
-71 IDAILQGMEAENSVS
+71 EAENTVS
-86 GGNALYSK
+86 SGNAPEQK
-94 EPTVYTGEETIRV
+94 APVVYTGEETIRV

-113 YQGIFHKEV
+113 YQGIYHKEV

-135 LDMELTEKYAGGE
+135 LDGELTEKHAGGE
-148 ELLLDGNGAWFT
+148 ELLLDGNSAWFT
-160 ECARIELTP
+160 ECARIVLSPAE
-169 TDSGGKISLL
+169 DGGKISLL

-191 GRIEIRKTGQGFVV
+191 GSMEIRKTGQGFVV
-205 INELSIEEYLYGV
+205 INELPVEEYLYGV

-245 QMDSPGYAEYGAHVD
+245 HLESPGYGEYGAHVD

-318 EKRVSYLTA
+318 EKKVSYLTA
-327 ASISETAMQQERR
+327 VSISETAMQQD
-340 KQESDSAGF
+340 QN
-349 QGTGKQEGDS
+349 
-359 AGLQGTGK
+359 
-367 QEGDSAE
+367 SAE
-374 LPGTGY
+374 IPGTEY

-393 EFLQN
+393 EFLHN

-418 SIDTES
+418 SLDTES
-424 LQKVLKERREAE
+424 LRKVLKERQEAE
-436 PDRIFV
+436 PDRILV
-442 EENGENSEN
+442 E
-451 LAGNTGSKT
+451 K
-460 ENNGDKTEP
+460 NGDKTEP
-469 VGSKEGNAGSNAE
+469 VGSNAGNAGSNEENTDSNAGNVGGNAGNAGSNAE
-482 IAGKWEDIGR
+482 AAREWEDIGR
-492 ITDIHIGKRGD
+492 ITDIRIGKRGD

-508 SLVIKGEKR
+508 SLVIKGEKK

-544 KVEMKTLLLPSA
+544 KVELKMLLPSA
-556 FFEIETIKDGENM
+556 FFEIESVKEGENM

-599 AADIL
+599 TADIL
-604 LYFYKNCKI
+604 LFFYRDCKI

>member
-1 MGKMERIHKKTVLII
+1 MGKTERIHKKTVLII
-16 IGIILLMGISC
+16 IGILLLLGISC
-27 VNSCSM
+27 VNSCS
-33 TKRQNVKTGMYL
+33 TAKQQNAKNGVYP
-45 AEGAKDGDDARV
+45 AEGAKDE
-57 GSDNGIGNN
+57 
-66 SNNDA
+66 
-71 IDAILQGMEAENSVS
+71 EAENSVS
-86 GGNALYSK
+86 GGNALVQK
-94 EPTVYTGEETIRV
+94 APVVYTGEETIRV

-135 LDMELTEKYAGGE
+135 LDGELTEKHAGGE
-148 ELLLDGNGAWFT
+148 ELLLDENSAWFT
-160 ECARIELTP
+160 ECARIVLSPAE
-169 TDSGGKISLL
+169 DGGKISLL

-191 GRIEIRKTGQGFVV
+191 GSMEIRKTGQGFVV
-205 INELSIEEYLYGV
+205 INELPVEEYLYGV

-245 QMDSPGYAEYGAHVD
+245 HLESPGYGEYGAHVD

-318 EKRVSYLTA
+318 EKKVSYLMA
-327 ASISETAMQQERR
+327 VSISESAMQQEQNSAEIPGTE
-340 KQESDSAGF
+340 KQEEDSVEIP
-349 QGTGKQEGDS
+349 GTGKQEGDN
-359 AGLQGTGK
+359 AG
-367 QEGDSAE
+367 

-393 EFLQN
+393 EFLHN

-418 SIDTES
+418 SIDAES
-424 LQKVLKERREAE
+424 LQKVLKERQEAE
-436 PDRIFV
+436 PDRILV
-442 EENGENSEN
+442 EKS
-451 LAGNTGSKT
+451 GN
-460 ENNGDKTEP
+460 KTEP
-469 VGSKEGNAGSNAE
+469 VGGNAEAPGE
-482 IAGKWEDIGR
+482 WEDIGR
-492 ITDIHIGKRGD
+492 ITDIRIGKRGD

-508 SLVIKGEKR
+508 SLVIKGEKK

-544 KVEMKTLLLPSA
+544 KVELKMLLPSA
-556 FFEIETIKDGENM
+556 FFEIESVKEGENM

-599 AADIL
+599 TADIL
-604 LYFYKNCKI
+604 LFFYRDCKI

>member
-1 MGKMERIHKKTVLII
+1 MGKTERIHKKTVLIT
-16 IGIILLMGISC
+16 IGILLLLGISC
-27 VNSCSM
+27 VNSCS
-33 TKRQNVKTGMYL
+33 TAKQQNAKNGVYP
-45 AEGAKDGDDARV
+45 AEGAKDE
-57 GSDNGIGNN
+57 
-66 SNNDA
+66 
-71 IDAILQGMEAENSVS
+71 EAENTVS
-86 GGNALYSK
+86 GGNALAQK
-94 EPTVYTGEETIRV
+94 AQVVYTGEETIRV

-135 LDMELTEKYAGGE
+135 LDGELTEKHAGGE
-148 ELLLDGNGAWFT
+148 ELLLDENSAWFT
-160 ECARIELTP
+160 ECARIVLSPAE
-169 TDSGGKISLL
+169 DGGKISLL

-191 GRIEIRKTGQGFVV
+191 GSMEIRKTGQGFVV
-205 INELSIEEYLYGV
+205 INELPVEEYLYGV

-245 QMDSPGYAEYGAHVD
+245 HLESPGYGEYGAHVD

-318 EKRVSYLTA
+318 EKKVSYLTA
-327 ASISETAMQQERR
+327 VSISETAMQQD
-340 KQESDSAGF
+340 QN
-349 QGTGKQEGDS
+349 
-359 AGLQGTGK
+359 
-367 QEGDSAE
+367 SAE
-374 LPGTGY
+374 IPGTEY

-409 WYRWSITVE
+409 WYRWRITVE
-418 SIDTES
+418 SLDTES
-424 LQKVLKERREAE
+424 LRKVLKERQEAE
-436 PDRIFV
+436 PDRILV
-442 EENGENSEN
+442 E
-451 LAGNTGSKT
+451 K
-460 ENNGDKTEP
+460 NGDKTEP
-469 VGSKEGNAGSNAE
+469 VGSNAGNTGSNAGNTDSNAGNTGSNAE
-482 IAGKWEDIGR
+482 VAGEWEDIGR
-492 ITDIHIGKRGD
+492 ITDIRIGKRGD

-508 SLVIKGEKR
+508 SLVIKGEKK

-544 KVEMKTLLLPSA
+544 KVELKMLLPSA
-556 FFEIETIKDGENM
+556 FFEIESVKEGENM

-599 AADIL
+599 TADIL
-604 LYFYKNCKI
+604 LFFYRDCKI

>member
-1 MGKMERIHKKTVLII
+1 MGKTERIHKKAVLII
-16 IGIILLMGISC
+16 IGILLLLGISC
-27 VNSCSM
+27 VNSCSAA
-33 TKRQNVKTGMYL
+33 KQQNAKNGVYP
-45 AEGAKDGDDARV
+45 AERAKDE
-57 GSDNGIGNN
+57 
-66 SNNDA
+66 
-71 IDAILQGMEAENSVS
+71 EAENSVS
-86 GGNALYSK
+86 GGNALVQK
-94 EPTVYTGEETIRV
+94 APVVYTGEETIRV

-135 LDMELTEKYAGGE
+135 LDGELTEKHAGGE
-148 ELLLDGNGAWFT
+148 ELLLDENSAWFT
-160 ECARIELTP
+160 ECARIVLSPAE
-169 TDSGGKISLL
+169 DGGKISLL

-191 GRIEIRKTGQGFVV
+191 GSMEVRKTGQGLVV
-205 INELSIEEYLYGV
+205 INELPVEEYLYGV

-245 QMDSPGYAEYGAHVD
+245 HLESPGYGEYGAHVD

-318 EKRVSYLTA
+318 EKKVSYLTA
-327 ASISETAMQQERR
+327 ASISETAMQQE
-340 KQESDSAGF
+340 QNSAEIP
-349 QGTGKQEGDS
+349 GTGKQEEDN
-359 AGLQGTGK
+359 AG
-367 QEGDSAE
+367 

-393 EFLQN
+393 EFLHN

-418 SIDTES
+418 SIDAES
-424 LQKVLKERREAE
+424 LQKVLKERQEAE
-436 PDRIFV
+436 PDRILV
-442 EENGENSEN
+442 EKS
-451 LAGNTGSKT
+451 GNA
-460 ENNGDKTEP
+460 
-469 VGSKEGNAGSNAE
+469 GNAGSNAGN
-482 IAGKWEDIGR
+482 AGSNAGNAGSNVGNVGSNAGNAGSNAGNAGGNAEAAGEWEDIGR
-492 ITDIHIGKRGD
+492 ITDISIGKRGD

-508 SLVIKGEKR
+508 SLVIKGEKK

-544 KVEMKTLLLPSA
+544 KVELKMLLPSA
-556 FFEIETIKDGENM
+556 FFEIESVKEGENM

-599 AADIL
+599 TADIL
-604 LYFYKNCKI
+604 LFFYRDCKI

>member
-1 MGKMERIHKKTVLII
+1 MGKTERIHKKTVLII
-16 IGIILLMGISC
+16 IGILLLLGISC
-27 VNSCSM
+27 VNSCSAA
-33 TKRQNVKTGMYL
+33 KQQNAKNGVYP
-45 AEGAKDGDDARV
+45 AEGAKDE
-57 GSDNGIGNN
+57 
-66 SNNDA
+66 
-71 IDAILQGMEAENSVS
+71 EAENTVS
-86 GGNALYSK
+86 GGNALVQK
-94 EPTVYTGEETIRV
+94 APVVYTGEETIRV

-135 LDMELTEKYAGGE
+135 LDGELTEKHAGGE
-148 ELLLDGNGAWFT
+148 ELLLDENSAWFT
-160 ECARIELTP
+160 ECARIVLSPAE
-169 TDSGGKISLL
+169 DGGKISLL

-191 GRIEIRKTGQGFVV
+191 GSMEIRKTGQGFVV
-205 INELSIEEYLYGV
+205 INELPVEEYLYGV

-245 QMDSPGYAEYGAHVD
+245 HLESPGYGEYGAHVD

-282 ETKGEV
+282 ETKGKV

-318 EKRVSYLTA
+318 EKKVSYLTA
-327 ASISETAMQQERR
+327 ASISETAMQQE
-340 KQESDSAGF
+340 QN
-349 QGTGKQEGDS
+349 
-359 AGLQGTGK
+359 
-367 QEGDSAE
+367 SAE
-374 LPGTGY
+374 IPGTGY

-393 EFLQN
+393 EFLHN

-418 SIDTES
+418 SIDVES
-424 LQKVLKERREAE
+424 LQKVLKERQEAE
-436 PDRIFV
+436 PDRILV
-442 EENGENSEN
+442 EKS
-451 LAGNTGSKT
+451 
-460 ENNGDKTEP
+460 GDKTEP
-469 VGSKEGNAGSNAE
+469 AGSNAGNAGSNAGNVGGNAGNAGRNAGNAGGNAGNAGSNAE
-482 IAGKWEDIGR
+482 AAGEWEDIGR
-492 ITDIHIGKRGD
+492 IMDICIGKRGD

-508 SLVIKGEKR
+508 SLVIKGEKK

-544 KVEMKTLLLPSA
+544 KVELKMLLPSA
-556 FFEIETIKDGENM
+556 FFEIESVKEGENM

-599 AADIL
+599 TADIL
-604 LYFYKNCKI
+604 LFFYRDCKI

>member
-1 MGKMERIHKKTVLII
+1 MGKMERIHKKTILII
-16 IGIILLMGISC
+16 IGILLLLGISC
-27 VNSCSM
+27 VNSCS
-33 TKRQNVKTGMYL
+33 KEKQQNAKTGVYP
-45 AEGAKDGDDARV
+45 AEGT
-57 GSDNGIGNN
+57 
-66 SNNDA
+66 
-71 IDAILQGMEAENSVS
+71 DAILQGMEAENSVS
-86 GGNALYSK
+86 SGNAPEQK
-94 EPTVYTGEETIRV
+94 APVVYTGEETIRV
-107 LIQNSD
+107 LLQNSD

-135 LDMELTEKYAGGE
+135 LDGELTERYAGGE
-148 ELLLDGNGAWFT
+148 EVLLDGNSAWFT
-160 ECARIELTP
+160 ECARIVLSPAE
-169 TDSGGKISLL
+169 DGGRISLL
-179 SVNRSQGTPAYR
+179 SVKRSQGTPSYR
-191 GRIEIRKTGQGFVV
+191 GSMEIRKTGQGFVV
-205 INELSIEEYLYGV
+205 INELPIEEYLYGV

-245 QMDSPGYAEYGAHVD
+245 HLESPGYGEYGAHVD

-318 EKRVSYLTA
+318 EKKVSYLTA
-327 ASISETAMQQERR
+327 ASISETAMQQD
-340 KQESDSAGF
+340 QN
-349 QGTGKQEGDS
+349 
-359 AGLQGTGK
+359 
-367 QEGDSAE
+367 SAE
-374 LPGTGY
+374 IPGTEY

-393 EFLQN
+393 EFLHN

-418 SIDTES
+418 SLDTES
-424 LQKVLKERREAE
+424 LRKVLKERQEAE
-436 PDRIFV
+436 PDRILV
-442 EENGENSEN
+442 E
-451 LAGNTGSKT
+451 K
-460 ENNGDKTEP
+460 NGDKTEP
-469 VGSKEGNAGSNAE
+469 VGSNAGNTGSNAE
-482 IAGKWEDIGR
+482 DAGEWEDIGR
-492 ITDIHIGKRGD
+492 ITDICIGKRGD

-508 SLVIKGEKR
+508 SLVIKGEKK

-544 KVEMKTLLLPSA
+544 KVELKMLLPSA
-556 FFEIETIKDGENM
+556 FFEIESVKEGENM

-599 AADIL
+599 TADIL
-604 LYFYKNCKI
+604 LFFYRDCKI

>member
-1 MGKMERIHKKTVLII
+1 MGKTERIHKKTVLII
-16 IGIILLMGISC
+16 IGILLLLGISC
-27 VNSCSM
+27 VNSCS
-33 TKRQNVKTGMYL
+33 TAKQQNAKNGVYP
-45 AEGAKDGDDARV
+45 AEGAKDE
-57 GSDNGIGNN
+57 
-66 SNNDA
+66 
-71 IDAILQGMEAENSVS
+71 EAENTVS
-86 GGNALYSK
+86 GGNALAQK
-94 EPTVYTGEETIRV
+94 APVVYTGEETIRV

-113 YQGIFHKEV
+113 YQGIYHKEV

-135 LDMELTEKYAGGE
+135 LDGELTEKHAVGE
-148 ELLLDGNGAWFT
+148 ELLLDGNSAWFT
-160 ECARIELTP
+160 ECARIVLSPAE
-169 TDSGGKISLL
+169 DGGKISLL

-191 GRIEIRKTGQGFVV
+191 GSMEIRKTGQGFVV
-205 INELSIEEYLYGV
+205 INELPVEEYLYGV

-245 QMDSPGYAEYGAHVD
+245 HLESPGYGEYGAHVD

-318 EKRVSYLTA
+318 EKKVSYLTA
-327 ASISETAMQQERR
+327 ASISETAMQQD
-340 KQESDSAGF
+340 QN
-349 QGTGKQEGDS
+349 
-359 AGLQGTGK
+359 
-367 QEGDSAE
+367 SAE
-374 LPGTGY
+374 IPGTEY
-380 FTAQDMCR
+380 FTVQDMCR

-418 SIDTES
+418 SLDTES
-424 LQKVLKERREAE
+424 LRKVLKERQEAE
-436 PDRIFV
+436 PDRILV
-442 EENGENSEN
+442 E
-451 LAGNTGSKT
+451 K
-460 ENNGDKTEP
+460 NGDKTEP
-469 VGSKEGNAGSNAE
+469 VGSNAGNTDSNAGNMDSNAGNTGSNAE
-482 IAGKWEDIGR
+482 AAGEWEDIGR
-492 ITDIHIGKRGD
+492 ITDIRIGKRGD

-508 SLVIKGEKR
+508 SLVIKGEKK

-544 KVEMKTLLLPSA
+544 KVELKMLLPSA
-556 FFEIETIKDGENM
+556 FFEIESVKEGENM

-599 AADIL
+599 TADIL
-604 LYFYKNCKI
+604 LFFYRDCKI

>member
-1 MGKMERIHKKTVLII
+1 MGKTERIHKKTVLIM
-16 IGIILLMGISC
+16 IGILLLLGISC
-27 VNSCSM
+27 VNSCSTAKKQKM
-33 TKRQNVKTGMYL
+33 KTGTYP
-45 AEGAKDGDDARV
+45 AEGAKTGEGAEG
-57 GSDNGIGNN
+57 GSDNGIGNS
-66 SNNDA
+66 SNNDTY
-71 IDAILQGMEAENSVS
+71 DAILQGVEAENSVS
-86 GGNALYSK
+86 GGNALVPK
-94 EPTVYTGEETIRV
+94 EPAVYTGEETIRV

-122 KLSCDTEWELHYG
+122 KLSCDTEWKLHYG
-135 LDMELTEKYAGGE
+135 LDGKLTEKHAGGE
-148 ELLLDGNGAWFT
+148 ELLLDGNSAWFT
-160 ECARIELTP
+160 ECARIVLTP
-169 TDSGGKISLL
+169 TDSDGKISLL

-191 GRIEIRKTGQGFVV
+191 GTIEIRKTGQGFVV
-205 INELSIEEYLYGV
+205 INELPIEEYLYGV

-245 QMDSPGYAEYGAHVD
+245 HLESPGYAEYGAHVD

-267 YNNTAEKEEAIQAVQ
+267 YNNTTEKEEAIQAVQ

-318 EKRVSYLTA
+318 GKKVSYLTA
-327 ASISETAMQQERR
+327 ASISETPA
-340 KQESDSAGF
+340 
-349 QGTGKQEGDS
+349 
-359 AGLQGTGK
+359 
-367 QEGDSAE
+367 
-374 LPGTGY
+374 

-393 EFLQN
+393 EFLHN

-424 LQKVLKERREAE
+424 LQKVLRERQEAE
-436 PDRIFV
+436 PDRILV
-442 EENGENSEN
+442 EENGGKTK
-451 LAGNTGSKT
+451 LAGSKT
-460 ENNGDKTEP
+460 ANT
-469 VGSKEGNAGSNAE
+469 GSNAE
-482 IAGKWEDIGR
+482 TAGNWEDIGR

-544 KVEMKTLLLPSA
+544 KVEMKTLLPSA

>member
-1 MGKMERIHKKTVLII
+1 MGKTERIHKKTVLII
-16 IGIILLMGISC
+16 IGILLLLGISC
-27 VNSCSM
+27 VNSCS
-33 TKRQNVKTGMYL
+33 TAKQQNAKNGVYP
-45 AEGAKDGDDARV
+45 AEGAKDE
-57 GSDNGIGNN
+57 
-66 SNNDA
+66 
-71 IDAILQGMEAENSVS
+71 EAENTVS
-86 GGNALYSK
+86 GGNALAQK
-94 EPTVYTGEETIRV
+94 APVVYTGEETIRV

-113 YQGIFHKEV
+113 YQGIYHKEV

-135 LDMELTEKYAGGE
+135 LDGELTEKHAGGE
-148 ELLLDGNGAWFT
+148 ELLLDGNSAWFT
-160 ECARIELTP
+160 ECARIVLSPAE
-169 TDSGGKISLL
+169 DGGKISLL
-179 SVNRSQGTPAYR
+179 SVNRSHGTPAYR
-191 GRIEIRKTGQGFVV
+191 GSMEIRKTGQGFVV
-205 INELSIEEYLYGV
+205 INELPVEEYLYGV

-245 QMDSPGYAEYGAHVD
+245 HLESPGYGEYGAHVD

-318 EKRVSYLTA
+318 EKKVSYLTA
-327 ASISETAMQQERR
+327 ASISETAMQQD
-340 KQESDSAGF
+340 QN
-349 QGTGKQEGDS
+349 
-359 AGLQGTGK
+359 
-367 QEGDSAE
+367 SAE
-374 LPGTGY
+374 IPGTEY

-393 EFLQN
+393 EFLHN

-418 SIDTES
+418 SLDTES
-424 LQKVLKERREAE
+424 LRKVLKERQEAE
-436 PDRIFV
+436 PDRILV
-442 EENGENSEN
+442 E
-451 LAGNTGSKT
+451 K
-460 ENNGDKTEP
+460 NGDKTEP
-469 VGSKEGNAGSNAE
+469 VGSNAGNTDSNAGNTGSNAE
-482 IAGKWEDIGR
+482 AAGEWEDIGR
-492 ITDIHIGKRGD
+492 ITDICIGKRGD

-508 SLVIKGEKR
+508 SLVIKGEKK

-544 KVEMKTLLLPSA
+544 KVELKMLLPSA
-556 FFEIETIKDGENM
+556 FFEIESVKEGENM

-599 AADIL
+599 TADIL
-604 LYFYKNCKI
+604 LFFYRDCKI

>member
-1 MGKMERIHKKTVLII
+1 MGKTERIHKKAVLII
-16 IGIILLMGISC
+16 IGILLLLGISC
-27 VNSCSM
+27 VNSCS
-33 TKRQNVKTGMYL
+33 TAKQQNAKNGVYP
-45 AEGAKDGDDARV
+45 AEGAKDE
-57 GSDNGIGNN
+57 
-66 SNNDA
+66 
-71 IDAILQGMEAENSVS
+71 EAENSVS
-86 GGNALYSK
+86 GGNALVQK
-94 EPTVYTGEETIRV
+94 APVVYTGEETIRV

-135 LDMELTEKYAGGE
+135 LDGELTEKHAGGE
-148 ELLLDGNGAWFT
+148 ELLLDENSAWFT
-160 ECARIELTP
+160 ECVRIVLSPAE
-169 TDSGGKISLL
+169 DGGKISLL

-191 GRIEIRKTGQGFVV
+191 GSMEIRKTGQGFVV
-205 INELSIEEYLYGV
+205 INELPVEEYLYGV

-245 QMDSPGYAEYGAHVD
+245 HLESPGYGEYGAHVD

-318 EKRVSYLTA
+318 EKKVSYLTA
-327 ASISETAMQQERR
+327 VSISESAMQQE
-340 KQESDSAGF
+340 QN
-349 QGTGKQEGDS
+349 
-359 AGLQGTGK
+359 
-367 QEGDSAE
+367 SAE
-374 LPGTGY
+374 IPGTEY

-393 EFLQN
+393 EFLHN

-418 SIDTES
+418 SIDAES
-424 LQKVLKERREAE
+424 LQKVLKERQEAE
-436 PDRIFV
+436 PDRILV
-442 EENGENSEN
+442 EKS
-451 LAGNTGSKT
+451 GN
-460 ENNGDKTEP
+460 KTEP
-469 VGSKEGNAGSNAE
+469 VGSNAENVGSNAGNAGGNAE
-482 IAGKWEDIGR
+482 AAGEWEDIGR
-492 ITDIHIGKRGD
+492 ITDICIGKRGD

-508 SLVIKGEKR
+508 SLVIKGEKK

-544 KVEMKTLLLPSA
+544 KVELKMLLPSA
-556 FFEIETIKDGENM
+556 FFEIESVKEGENM

-599 AADIL
+599 TADIL
-604 LYFYKNCKI
+604 LFFYRDCKI

>member
-1 MGKMERIHKKTVLII
+1 MGKTERIHKKTVLII
-16 IGIILLMGISC
+16 IGILLLLGISC
-27 VNSCSM
+27 VNSCSAA
-33 TKRQNVKTGMYL
+33 KQQNAKNGVYP
-45 AEGAKDGDDARV
+45 AEGTKDE
-57 GSDNGIGNN
+57 
-66 SNNDA
+66 
-71 IDAILQGMEAENSVS
+71 EAENTVS
-86 GGNALYSK
+86 GGNALVQK
-94 EPTVYTGEETIRV
+94 APVVYTGEETIRV

-135 LDMELTEKYAGGE
+135 LDGELTEKHAGGE
-148 ELLLDGNGAWFT
+148 ELLLDENSAWFT
-160 ECARIELTP
+160 ECARIVLSPAE
-169 TDSGGKISLL
+169 DGGKISLL

-191 GRIEIRKTGQGFVV
+191 GSMEVRKTGQGLVV
-205 INELSIEEYLYGV
+205 INELPVEEYLYGV

-245 QMDSPGYAEYGAHVD
+245 HLESPGYGEYGAHVD

-267 YNNTAEKEEAIQAVQ
+267 YNNTAEKEEAIQAVK

-318 EKRVSYLTA
+318 EKKVSYLTA
-327 ASISETAMQQERR
+327 ASISETAMQQE
-340 KQESDSAGF
+340 QN
-349 QGTGKQEGDS
+349 
-359 AGLQGTGK
+359 
-367 QEGDSAE
+367 SAE
-374 LPGTGY
+374 IPGTGY

-393 EFLQN
+393 EFLHN

-418 SIDTES
+418 SIDAES
-424 LQKVLKERREAE
+424 LQKVLKERQEAE
-436 PDRIFV
+436 PDRILV
-442 EENGENSEN
+442 EKS
-451 LAGNTGSKT
+451 
-460 ENNGDKTEP
+460 GDKTEP
-469 VGSKEGNAGSNAE
+469 AGSNAGNAGSNAE
-482 IAGKWEDIGR
+482 AAGEWEDIGR
-492 ITDIHIGKRGD
+492 ITDICIGKRGD

-508 SLVIKGEKR
+508 SLVIKGEKK

-544 KVEMKTLLLPSA
+544 KVELKMLLPSA
-556 FFEIETIKDGENM
+556 FFEIESVKEGENM

-599 AADIL
+599 TADIL
-604 LYFYKNCKI
+604 LFFYRDCKI

>member
-1 MGKMERIHKKTVLII
+1 MGKTERIHKKTVLII
-16 IGIILLMGISC
+16 IGILLLLGISC
-27 VNSCSM
+27 VNSCS
-33 TKRQNVKTGMYL
+33 TAKQQNAKNGVYP
-45 AEGAKDGDDARV
+45 AEGAKDE
-57 GSDNGIGNN
+57 
-66 SNNDA
+66 
-71 IDAILQGMEAENSVS
+71 EAENTVS
-86 GGNALYSK
+86 GGNALAQK
-94 EPTVYTGEETIRV
+94 AQVVYTGEETIRV

-135 LDMELTEKYAGGE
+135 LDGELTEKHAGGE
-148 ELLLDGNGAWFT
+148 ELLLDENSAWFT
-160 ECARIELTP
+160 ECARIVLSPAE
-169 TDSGGKISLL
+169 DGGKISLL

-191 GRIEIRKTGQGFVV
+191 GSMEIRKTGQGFVV
-205 INELSIEEYLYGV
+205 INELPVEEYLYGV

-245 QMDSPGYAEYGAHVD
+245 HLESPGYGEYGAHVD

-318 EKRVSYLTA
+318 EKKVSYLTA
-327 ASISETAMQQERR
+327 VSISETAMQQD
-340 KQESDSAGF
+340 QN
-349 QGTGKQEGDS
+349 
-359 AGLQGTGK
+359 
-367 QEGDSAE
+367 SAE
-374 LPGTGY
+374 IPGTEY

-418 SIDTES
+418 SLDTES
-424 LQKVLKERREAE
+424 LRRVLKERQEAE
-436 PDRIFV
+436 PDRILV
-442 EENGENSEN
+442 E
-451 LAGNTGSKT
+451 K
-460 ENNGDKTEP
+460 NGDKTEP
-469 VGSKEGNAGSNAE
+469 VGSNAGNTDSNAGNAGSNAE
-482 IAGKWEDIGR
+482 AAGEWEDIGR
-492 ITDIHIGKRGD
+492 ITDICIGKRGD

-508 SLVIKGEKR
+508 SLVIKGEKK

-544 KVEMKTLLLPSA
+544 KVELKILLPSA
-556 FFEIETIKDGENM
+556 FFEIESVKEGENM

-599 AADIL
+599 TADIL
-604 LYFYKNCKI
+604 LFFYRDCKI

>member
-1 MGKMERIHKKTVLII
+1 MGKTERIHKKTVLII
-16 IGIILLMGISC
+16 IGILLLLGISC
-27 VNSCSM
+27 VNSCS
-33 TKRQNVKTGMYL
+33 TAKQQNAKNGVYP
-45 AEGAKDGDDARV
+45 AEGAKDE
-57 GSDNGIGNN
+57 
-66 SNNDA
+66 
-71 IDAILQGMEAENSVS
+71 EAENTVS
-86 GGNALYSK
+86 GGNALAQK
-94 EPTVYTGEETIRV
+94 APVVYTGEETIRV

-113 YQGIFHKEV
+113 YQGIYHKEV

-135 LDMELTEKYAGGE
+135 LDGELTEKHAVGE
-148 ELLLDGNGAWFT
+148 ELLLDGNSAWFT
-160 ECARIELTP
+160 ECARIVLSPAE
-169 TDSGGKISLL
+169 DGGKISLL

-191 GRIEIRKTGQGFVV
+191 GSMEIRKTGQGFVV
-205 INELSIEEYLYGV
+205 INELPVEEYLYGV

-245 QMDSPGYAEYGAHVD
+245 HLESPGYGEYGAHVD

-318 EKRVSYLTA
+318 EKKVSYLTA
-327 ASISETAMQQERR
+327 VSISETAMQQDQNSE
-340 KQESDSAGF
+340 EI
-349 QGTGKQEGDS
+349 
-359 AGLQGTGK
+359 
-367 QEGDSAE
+367 
-374 LPGTGY
+374 PGTEY

-418 SIDTES
+418 SLDTES
-424 LQKVLKERREAE
+424 LRKVLKERQETE
-436 PDRIFV
+436 PDRILV
-442 EENGENSEN
+442 E
-451 LAGNTGSKT
+451 K
-460 ENNGDKTEP
+460 NGDKTEP
-469 VGSKEGNAGSNAE
+469 VGSNAGNAGSNAE
-482 IAGKWEDIGR
+482 DAGEWEDIGR
-492 ITDIHIGKRGD
+492 ITDIRIGKRGD

-508 SLVIKGEKR
+508 SLVIKGEKK

-544 KVEMKTLLLPSA
+544 KVELKMLLPSA
-556 FFEIETIKDGENM
+556 FFEIESVKEGENM

-599 AADIL
+599 TADIL
-604 LYFYKNCKI
+604 LFFYRDCKI

>member
-1 MGKMERIHKKTVLII
+1 MGKTERIHKKTVLII
-16 IGIILLMGISC
+16 TGILLLLGISC
-27 VNSCSM
+27 VNSCS
-33 TKRQNVKTGMYL
+33 TAKQQNAKNGVYP
-45 AEGAKDGDDARV
+45 AEGAKDE
-57 GSDNGIGNN
+57 
-66 SNNDA
+66 
-71 IDAILQGMEAENSVS
+71 EAENTVS
-86 GGNALYSK
+86 GGNALAQK
-94 EPTVYTGEETIRV
+94 AQVVYTGEETIRV

-135 LDMELTEKYAGGE
+135 LDGELTEKHAGGE
-148 ELLLDGNGAWFT
+148 ELLLDENSAWFT
-160 ECARIELTP
+160 ECARIVLSPAE
-169 TDSGGKISLL
+169 DGGKISLL
-179 SVNRSQGTPAYR
+179 FVNRSQGTPAYR
-191 GRIEIRKTGQGFVV
+191 GSMEIRKTGQGFVV
-205 INELSIEEYLYGV
+205 INELPVEEYLYGV

-245 QMDSPGYAEYGAHVD
+245 HLESPGYGEYGAHVD

-318 EKRVSYLTA
+318 EKKVSYLTA
-327 ASISETAMQQERR
+327 ASISETAMQQDRN
-340 KQESDSAGF
+340 
-349 QGTGKQEGDS
+349 
-359 AGLQGTGK
+359 
-367 QEGDSAE
+367 SAE
-374 LPGTGY
+374 IPGTEY

-418 SIDTES
+418 SLDTES
-424 LQKVLKERREAE
+424 LRKVLKERQEAE
-436 PDRIFV
+436 PDRILV
-442 EENGENSEN
+442 E
-451 LAGNTGSKT
+451 K
-460 ENNGDKTEP
+460 NGDKTEP
-469 VGSKEGNAGSNAE
+469 VGSNAENAGSNAE
-482 IAGKWEDIGR
+482 TAGEWEDIGR
-492 ITDIHIGKRGD
+492 ITDICIGKRGD

-508 SLVIKGEKR
+508 SLVIKGEKK

-544 KVEMKTLLLPSA
+544 KVELKMLLPSA
-556 FFEIETIKDGENM
+556 FFEIESVKEGENM

-599 AADIL
+599 TADIL
-604 LYFYKNCKI
+604 LFFYRDCKI